1 MDRVS
6 LFRFLCSVITEHLE
20 SAITIYV
27 KQTLQNSIATLTW
40 ATPFDQTHLEI
51 IPPEEPHLEQT
62 PLEQAPLEA
71 THLKKAQL
79 EQAHFIEE
87 VGLMFEFVG
96 LPRMAGRIFG
106 WLLISEPV
114 QQSSSH
120 LAEILQASKG
130 SISTTTRL
138 LIQIGLIE
146 RVGLPGDRRDY
157 FQIKPHAWSQ
167 MSEQHIS
174 QISAFRKLAERGLDL
189 LKNTPPPLQK
199 RLQEMRDIHAFLERE
214 LPLLHQRWEAAEIA
228 LQQGQKA
235 QNSKL

>member
-6 LFRFLCSVITEHLE
+6 LLCFLCSAITEHLE
-20 SAITIYV
+20 LVIMISV
-27 KQTLQNSIATLTW
+27 KQTLQTTITTLTW
-40 ATPFDQTHLEI
+40 ATPSDQTHLEI
-51 IPPEEPHLEQT
+51 IPPEKLHLEKT
-62 PLEQAPLEA
+62 PLEETQ
-71 THLKKAQL
+71 LKKT
-79 EQAHFIEE
+79 HFVEE
-87 VGLMFEFVG
+87 VGLMFELVG

-120 LAEILQASKG
+120 LAEILHASKG

-146 RVGLPGDRRDY
+146 RVSLLGDRRDY

-167 MSEQHIS
+167 MTEQHIS
-174 QISAFRKLAERGLDL
+174 QITAFRKLAERGLDL
-189 LKNTPPPLQK
+189 LKDTPPPLQK

-214 LPLLHQRWEAAEIA
+214 LPLLHQRWEAEAA
-228 LQQGQKA
+228 VLQQGQTA
-235 QNSKL
+235 QNSNL